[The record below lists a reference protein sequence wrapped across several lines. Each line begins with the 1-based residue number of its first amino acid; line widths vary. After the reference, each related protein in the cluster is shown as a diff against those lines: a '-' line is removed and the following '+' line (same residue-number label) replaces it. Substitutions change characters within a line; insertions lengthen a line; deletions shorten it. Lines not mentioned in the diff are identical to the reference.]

1 MGSSRVTE
9 ARRPAPSSCA
19 VRWEPRSTYGLWDSP
34 GIDRKDTFSFTK
46 PGEYRYMCRE
56 HLLEGMVGTIT
67 VK

>member
-1 MGSSRVTE
+1 M
-9 ARRPAPSSCA
+9 
-19 VRWEPRSTYGLWDSP
+19 RWEPRSTYGLWDSP